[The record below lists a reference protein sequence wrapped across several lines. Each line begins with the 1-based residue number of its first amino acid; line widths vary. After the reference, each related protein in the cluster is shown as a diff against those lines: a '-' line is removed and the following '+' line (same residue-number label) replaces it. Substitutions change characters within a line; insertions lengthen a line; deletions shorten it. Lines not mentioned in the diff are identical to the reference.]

1 MKTCPICRQQNPSA
15 NSFCGKCGAD
25 LAETNRADLDRE
37 DKALLIRRPTPIE
50 IRENQL
56 ATPQAKALVVTI
68 AVGVATLLAEAG
80 LAYLQ
85 RRVSEMERP
94 SLSLRRSKKAVDE
107 KSIIIPPNSKRPPDR
122 VITVVSE
129 RVIEEKRW
137 GRPARRI
144 VERMA
149 WRGEERRS

>member
-15 NSFCGKCGAD
+15 NSFCGNCGAD
-25 LAETNRADLDRE
+25 LVETNRKDN
-37 DKALLIRRPTPIE
+37 ALLVRRPTPVE
-50 IRENQL
+50 IAETQL
-56 ATPQAKALVVTI
+56 ATPQAKALVVTV

-80 LAYLQ
+80 LSYLQ
-85 RRVSEMERP
+85 RRLSDMERP
-94 SLSLRRSKKAVDE
+94 SLSLRRGKKAVDE
-107 KSIIIPPNSKRPPDR
+107 KSVIIPPNASRPPDR

-144 VERMA
+144 VERMV

>member
-1 MKTCPICRQQNPSA
+1 MKTCPICRQQNPAA
-15 NSFCGKCGAD
+15 NSYCGNCGAD
-25 LAETNRADLDRE
+25 LAGPDQKN
-37 DKALLIRRPTPIE
+37 KSLLVRRPTPIE
-50 IRENQL
+50 IGENQL
-56 ATPQAKALVVTI
+56 ATPQAKALIVTV

-80 LAYLQ
+80 LTYLQ

-94 SLSLRRSKKAVDE
+94 SLSPRRGKKATSE
-107 KSIIIPPNSKRPPDR
+107 KAVIIPPESKRPPDR

-137 GRPARRI
+137 GRPVRRI
-144 VERMA
+144 VERVA